1 MGQDV
6 PSSALPSSEPSFC
19 RSKYAMKLLRY
30 GVAGKERRGLL
41 DAYGSI
47 RSLAGRVPDIGFEQ
61 ISPRGLAAIAT
72 IDPATL
78 PAVPSDARL
87 GVPFVGARKFIAVGL
102 NYADHAA
109 EANLP
114 LPAEPV
120 LFTKAISC
128 LQGPNDPVMIPKG
141 SVKTDWEVELG
152 AVIGTTA
159 RYVEES
165 AALEHVAGYVVVN
178 DVSER
183 EYQIERGG
191 TWDKGKG
198 CDTFGPVGP
207 WLVTKD
213 EVADP
218 QNLSLWTAIDGK
230 RMQNGSTKTMI
241 FGVRKLVSY
250 VSQFITLHP
259 GDIIATG
266 TPPGVGL
273 GIKPEPVFLKVGD
286 VMRLGIEGLG
296 IQTQRVVAA

>member
-1 MGQDV
+1 
-6 PSSALPSSEPSFC
+6 
-19 RSKYAMKLLRY
+19 MKLIRY
-30 GVAGKERRGLL
+30 GDKNEEKWGILDAAGKIRTLEDVLINVPGDALSPGWMAELQKLDPEKLPLLKTERR
-41 DAYGSI
+41 
-47 RSLAGRVPDIGFEQ
+47 IGPA
-61 ISPRGLAAIAT
+61 IPRPLN
-72 IDPATL
+72 
-78 PAVPSDARL
+78 
-87 GVPFVGARKFIAVGL
+87 FVCIGL

-109 EANLP
+109 ETGSKIPN
-114 LPAEPV
+114 EPIIF
-120 LFTKAISC
+120 LKSLSAFS
-128 LQGPNDPVMIPKG
+128 GPFDDIRIPRG
-141 SVKTDWEVELG
+141 SKKTDWEVELG
-152 AVIGTTA
+152 VVIGTKA
-159 RYVEES
+159 SYVTEE
-165 AALEHVAGYVVVN
+165 AAMDHVAGYAVVN

-183 EYQIERGG
+183 EYQTERGG

-218 QNLSLWTAIDGK
+218 QNLSLWTEIDGK

-273 GIKPEPVFLKVGD
+273 GIKPNPIFLRPGQEV
-286 VMRLGIEGLG
+286 RIGIEGMGEQLCK
-296 IQTQRVVAA
+296 TVEA

>member
-1 MGQDV
+1 
-6 PSSALPSSEPSFC
+6 
-19 RSKYAMKLLRY
+19 MKLLRY
-30 GVAGKERRGLL
+30 GDQGDEKWGILDAAGKIRTLEDALLNVPGDALSPSWVAELQKLDPEKLPILMTERR
-41 DAYGSI
+41 
-47 RSLAGRVPDIGFEQ
+47 IGPA
-61 ISPRGLAAIAT
+61 IPRPLN
-72 IDPATL
+72 
-78 PAVPSDARL
+78 
-87 GVPFVGARKFIAVGL
+87 FVCIGL

-109 EANLP
+109 ETGSKIPN
-114 LPAEPV
+114 EPIIF
-120 LFTKAISC
+120 LKSLSAFS
-128 LQGPNDPVMIPKG
+128 GPFDDIRIPRG
-141 SVKTDWEVELG
+141 SKKTDWEVELG
-152 AVIGTTA
+152 VVIGTKA
-159 RYVEES
+159 SYVTE
-165 AALEHVAGYVVVN
+165 ADAMDYVAGYAVVN

-183 EYQIERGG
+183 EYQTERGG

-218 QNLSLWTAIDGK
+218 QNLSLWTEIDGK

-273 GIKPEPVFLKVGD
+273 GIKPNPVFLRPGQEVR
-286 VMRLGIEGLG
+286 VGIEGMGEQLYK
-296 IQTQRVVAA
+296 TVEA